1 MSESPQTRSSDTTA
15 QRAQSATLTPAQQRA
30 IARKRL
36 RADQNG
42 VMLAGVLLSLAGWS
56 LLARLVEST
65 PPLAFPRWLFFILL
79 YVAVTGTTLPFIGY
93 LHRRFSRYRSP
104 TGGVILRQG
113 MWFGLLAV
121 TLAWLQMTRALNA
134 ASAGFLILAVLVIET
149 FLRLR
154 ERAS

>member
-1 MSESPQTRSSDTTA
+1 MSQLTQTQGIANDRT
-15 QRAQSATLTPAQQRA
+15 QREALTPAQQRA
-30 IARKRL
+30 LARRRL

-42 VMLAGVLLSLAGWS
+42 VMLAGVLLAIGGWWA
-56 LLARLVEST
+56 LARLVESA

-79 YVAVTGTTLPFIGY
+79 YLAVTGSTLPFIGY
-93 LHRRFSRYRSP
+93 LHRRFSRYNPPS
-104 TGGVILRQG
+104 GGVILRQG

-121 TLAWLQMTRALNA
+121 TLAWLQMTRALTL

-154 ERAS
+154 ERAV

>member
-1 MSESPQTRSSDTTA
+1 MSEMSQAQVQTATA

-30 IARKRL
+30 LARKRL

-42 VMLAGVLLSLAGWS
+42 VIAAGVLLGVGGWL

-79 YVAVTGTTLPFIGY
+79 YIAVTGSALPFIGY
-93 LHRRFSRYRSP
+93 LHRRFSRYNPP

-121 TLAWLQMTRALNA
+121 TLAWLQMTRALTW
-134 ASAGFLILAVLVIET
+134 ASAGFLILAILVIEI

-154 ERAS
+154 ERA

>member
-1 MSESPQTRSSDTTA
+1 MSATSQPQTSVAPRGKGAAPTA
-15 QRAQSATLTPAQQRA
+15 AQQRA
-30 IARKRL
+30 LARKRL

-42 VMLAGVLLSLAGWS
+42 VMLAGALLGVSSWL

-79 YVAVTGTTLPFIGY
+79 YSAVTGSTLPFIGY
-93 LHRRFSRYRSP
+93 LHRRFSRYNPP

-121 TLAWLQMTRALNA
+121 TLAWLQMTRALTL

-154 ERAS
+154 ERAN

>member
-1 MSESPQTRSSDTTA
+1 MSQLTQTQGIADGRT
-15 QRAQSATLTPAQQRA
+15 QREALTPAQQRA
-30 IARKRL
+30 LARRRL

-42 VMLAGVLLSLAGWS
+42 VMLAGVLLAIGGWWA
-56 LLARLVEST
+56 LARLVESA

-79 YVAVTGTTLPFIGY
+79 YLAVTGSTLPFIGY
-93 LHRRFSRYRSP
+93 LHRRFSRYNPPS
-104 TGGVILRQG
+104 GGVILRQG

-121 TLAWLQMTRALNA
+121 TLAWLQMTRALTL

-154 ERAS
+154 ERAI

>member
-1 MSESPQTRSSDTTA
+1 MSQLTQTQGIANDRT
-15 QRAQSATLTPAQQRA
+15 QREALTPAQQRA
-30 IARKRL
+30 LARRRL

-42 VMLAGVLLSLAGWS
+42 VMLAGVLLAIGGWWS
-56 LLARLVEST
+56 LARLVESA

-79 YVAVTGTTLPFIGY
+79 YLAVTGSTLPFIGY
-93 LHRRFSRYRSP
+93 LHRRFSRYNPPS
-104 TGGVILRQG
+104 GGVILRQG

-121 TLAWLQMTRALNA
+121 TLAWLQMTRALTL

-154 ERAS
+154 ERAI

>member
-1 MSESPQTRSSDTTA
+1 MSQLTQTQGIADART
-15 QRAQSATLTPAQQRA
+15 QRETLTPAQQRA
-30 IARKRL
+30 LARRRL

-42 VMLAGVLLSLAGWS
+42 VMLAGVLLAVGGWWA
-56 LLARLVEST
+56 LARLVESV

-79 YVAVTGTTLPFIGY
+79 YLAVTGSTLPFIGY
-93 LHRRFSRYRSP
+93 LHRRFNRYNLLS
-104 TGGVILRQG
+104 GGVILRQG

-121 TLAWLQMTRALNA
+121 TFAWLQMTRALTL

-154 ERAS
+154 ERAI

>member
-1 MSESPQTRSSDTTA
+1 MSAAPGTQSVSAE
-15 QRAQSATLTPAQQRA
+15 RAKDAALTPAQQRA
-30 IARKRL
+30 LARRRL

-42 VMLAGVLLSLAGWS
+42 VMSAGVLLAVSGWL
-56 LLARLVEST
+56 LLAHLVEST

-79 YVAVTGTTLPFIGY
+79 YTAVTGTALPFIGY
-93 LHRRFSRYRSP
+93 LHRRFSRYNPP

-121 TLAWLQMTRALNA
+121 TLAWLQMSRALTL
-134 ASAGFLILAVLVIET
+134 ASAAFLILAVLVIET

-154 ERAS
+154 ERAT